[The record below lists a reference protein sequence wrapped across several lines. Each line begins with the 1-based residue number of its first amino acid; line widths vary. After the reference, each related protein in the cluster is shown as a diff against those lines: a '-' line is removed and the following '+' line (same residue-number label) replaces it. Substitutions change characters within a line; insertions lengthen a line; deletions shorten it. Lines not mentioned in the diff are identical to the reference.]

1 MPGVRIRL
9 FLCASALFSVATL
22 LDGLAMKKSEIGLA
36 WPGVWP
42 FAHVTPE
49 LSVWTSGTQTLKL
62 PFASTYRNGFSRER
76 GVVARV
82 VWGGLG
88 NACAGA
94 PPTPAK

>member
-1 MPGVRIRL
+1 
-9 FLCASALFSVATL
+9 
-22 LDGLAMKKSEIGLA
+22 MKKSEIGLA

-62 PFASTYRNGFSRER
+62 PFESTYRNGFSRET

-82 VWGGLG
+82 V
-88 NACAGA
+88 
-94 PPTPAK
+94 